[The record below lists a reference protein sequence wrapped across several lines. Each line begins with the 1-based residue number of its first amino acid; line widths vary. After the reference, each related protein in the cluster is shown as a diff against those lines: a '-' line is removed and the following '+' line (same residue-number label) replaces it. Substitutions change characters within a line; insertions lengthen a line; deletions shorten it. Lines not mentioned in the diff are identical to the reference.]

1 MSEALKKKGPNRILD
16 QRLIGKIETGRGP
29 TIIFIAGIHG
39 NEPSGVYALQDV
51 LSDIRSNYIP
61 QQGNVYAFA
70 GNLSALQAGKRY
82 NERDLNRIWTRDRI
96 REIEKDIAPESG
108 VMDLREQYELYQEL
122 KKIAKR
128 GEGPFFFI
136 DLHTTS
142 SHTIPFLTINDTMIN
157 RDFAL
162 KFPVPVILGIE
173 EYLDG
178 PLLSYINELGYVAC
192 GFEAGQHDEAISY
205 RNQVSYIYLV
215 LASVGILPHNDEIRM
230 HSDALASQ
238 TKGRHEFFEISDYY
252 RIADGEE
259 FRMMPG
265 FSNFQHIRKGIVLAT
280 SDGEDVHAE
289 RKGLIF
295 MPLYQKQGEDGYFI
309 IRKVSGFALWLSRV
323 LRQIRFDRLL
333 TLLPGVEWESE
344 KHDVMRVNL
353 NVAKFL
359 AKDLFHLLG
368 YRTKARG
375 EQYLEIRN
383 RERASRTE
391 EYRGFL

>member
-1 MSEALKKKGPNRILD
+1 M
-16 QRLIGKIETGRGP
+16 
-29 TIIFIAGIHG
+29 
-39 NEPSGVYALQDV
+39 
-51 LSDIRSNYIP
+51 
-61 QQGNVYAFA
+61 
-70 GNLSALQAGKRY
+70 
-82 NERDLNRIWTRDRI
+82 
-96 REIEKDIAPESG
+96 
-108 VMDLREQYELYQEL
+108 
-122 KKIAKR
+122 
-128 GEGPFFFI
+128 
-136 DLHTTS
+136 
-142 SHTIPFLTINDTMIN
+142 
-157 RDFAL
+157 
-162 KFPVPVILGIE
+162 
-173 EYLDG
+173 
-178 PLLSYINELGYVAC
+178 
-192 GFEAGQHDEAISY
+192 
-205 RNQVSYIYLV
+205 
-215 LASVGILPHNDEIRM
+215 GILPHNDEIRM

-280 SDGEDVHAE
+280 SDGEEVHAE

-323 LRQIRFDRLL
+323 LRHIRFDRLL

-375 EQYLEIRN
+375 EQ
-383 RERASRTE
+383 
-391 EYRGFL
+391 